1 VPLQPDDLT
10 VMGHIGVPFGVR
22 GWVKVHAYTEH
33 SDSLLD
39 YPVWWLGRN
48 GQWQEYE
55 VLGCDEH
62 PKALVAHLAG
72 SNDREA
78 AIALR
83 GCEIA
88 VPKKSLP
95 PAAENEY
102 YWADLIGLEVVNTEQ
117 QKLGRITSLLET
129 GANDVLVVQ
138 GERERLIPFIA
149 QVVLEVDQAA
159 GTIQVDWGLD
169 Y

>member
-1 VPLQPDDLT
+1 VPLRPDELT
-10 VMGHIGVPFGVR
+10 VMGHVGVPFGVR

-39 YPVWWLGRN
+39 YPVWWLGRS
-48 GQWQEYE
+48 GQWREYE
-55 VLGCDEH
+55 VLGCEEH
-62 PKALVAHLAG
+62 PKALIAHLAG

-88 VPKKSLP
+88 VPKSSLP
-95 PAAENEY
+95 PAAANEY
-102 YWADLIGLEVVNTEQ
+102 YWADLIGLEVVNAEQ
-117 QKLGRITSLLET
+117 QSLGRVTGLLET

-138 GERERLIPFIA
+138 GERERLIPFVA
-149 QVVLEVDQAA
+149 QVVLEVDLAT
-159 GTIQVDWGLD
+159 GTVRVVWGLD
-169 Y
+169 W